1 MKITLTSILFFIIQL
16 TSAQEDFEKYRPIEP
31 LYNNGSIDK
40 FYEYLTQNI
49 DFQKIQNENDVII
62 GFVLGKDGSMNHIKV
77 SFCNTDEAEKEILS
91 VLKNANKWDLSNQ
104 KSKDLFIC
112 YKIKLIFS
120 SNEVKGMKK
129 VMWFNEDV
137 EDIKI
142 DKNELS
148 NITIHNKDIYNSAV
162 LEVKP
167 EYPDG
172 IDEFYKFIAKN
183 YRTPKSKKFV
193 GGRVFVSF
201 VIEKDGSL
209 TDIKVLK
216 DAGFGTGEEAIRVLK
231 ISKKWLPAEQ
241 DGKKVRCSYTLPISL
256 RSN

>member
-1 MKITLTSILFFIIQL
+1 MKVTLTFILFFIIQL

-49 DFQKIQNENDVII
+49 DFQKIKNENDVII
-62 GFVLGKDGSMNHIKV
+62 GFVLGKEGSMNHIKV
-77 SFCNTDEAEKEILS
+77 SFCNSDEAEKEILS

-104 KSKDLFIC
+104 KSKDFFIG

-142 DKNELS
+142 DKNEFS
-148 NITIHNKDIYNSAV
+148 NISKPNNDIYNSAG

-172 IDEFYKFIAKN
+172 INEFYKFIAKN
-183 YRTPKSKKFV
+183 YRTPKSKEFV
-193 GGRVFVSF
+193 GGKVFVSF

-231 ISKKWLPAEQ
+231 KCKKWLPAEQ

-256 RSN
+256 KSN